1 MENKEPNINLRSN
14 EVQDLIGKP
23 PGWIVSYGSV
33 LVLLILFGILFFSY
47 YIKYPDVVSAP
58 VLITTSIPPA
68 PIVAKSSGKLTKL
81 LVQDAAV
88 VDSLQLLG
96 VIENT
101 ANYIQIL
108 SLDSLLNND
117 SIIQKIE
124 HISFDQN
131 YQMGEIQNDYSL
143 FVKSLEDIKLYKG
156 ANFKQFQLSKLNE
169 NESYQNTLN
178 KTYQN
183 QLNNLYTELN
193 TAQLKL
199 KNDEALLNKGIISS
213 REFQESQSRVN
224 TLYSQIEGLKAS
236 INNGKISLLNIKQ
249 QGLEISNTS
258 NTTEMDKQ
266 MTLAENINNMKS
278 KIQQWKSSFLLIAP
292 CAGFVSLGNIRN
304 ENQFVE
310 TGKII
315 FSVLK
320 DKESYQAKMQLIP
333 ANAGKVKEGQEVLIK
348 LDNYPYQEYSTLSA
362 TIKNISSVPI
372 DGKYIVEASLNKNTK
387 TSYKKKID
395 MQIDMQGQAD
405 IITAKKRLISKFF
418 DRLAYVWH
426 NKFD

>member
-1 MENKEPNINLRSN
+1 M
-14 EVQDLIGKP
+14 
-23 PGWIVSYGSV
+23 
-33 LVLLILFGILFFSY
+33 
-47 YIKYPDVVSAP
+47 
-58 VLITTSIPPA
+58 
-68 PIVAKSSGKLTKL
+68 
-81 LVQDAAV
+81 
-88 VDSLQLLG
+88 
-96 VIENT
+96 
-101 ANYIQIL
+101 
-108 SLDSLLNND
+108 
-117 SIIQKIE
+117 
-124 HISFDQN
+124 
-131 YQMGEIQNDYSL
+131 
-143 FVKSLEDIKLYKG
+143 
-156 ANFKQFQLSKLNE
+156 
-169 NESYQNTLN
+169 
-178 KTYQN
+178 
-183 QLNNLYTELN
+183 
-193 TAQLKL
+193 
-199 KNDEALLNKGIISS
+199 
-213 REFQESQSRVN
+213 
-224 TLYSQIEGLKAS
+224 
-236 INNGKISLLNIKQ
+236 LNIKQ

-348 LDNYPYQEYSTLSA
+348 LDNYPYQEYGTLSA

-395 MQIDMQGQAD
+395 M
-405 IITAKKRLISKFF
+405 LIEDLIKEFKE
-418 DRLAYVWH
+418 R
-426 NKFD
+426 

>member
-1 MENKEPNINLRSN
+1 M
-14 EVQDLIGKP
+14 
-23 PGWIVSYGSV
+23 
-33 LVLLILFGILFFSY
+33 
-47 YIKYPDVVSAP
+47 
-58 VLITTSIPPA
+58 
-68 PIVAKSSGKLTKL
+68 
-81 LVQDAAV
+81 
-88 VDSLQLLG
+88 
-96 VIENT
+96 
-101 ANYIQIL
+101 
-108 SLDSLLNND
+108 
-117 SIIQKIE
+117 
-124 HISFDQN
+124 
-131 YQMGEIQNDYSL
+131 
-143 FVKSLEDIKLYKG
+143 
-156 ANFKQFQLSKLNE
+156 
-169 NESYQNTLN
+169 
-178 KTYQN
+178 
-183 QLNNLYTELN
+183 
-193 TAQLKL
+193 KL

-348 LDNYPYQEYSTLSA
+348 LDN
-362 TIKNISSVPI
+362 
-372 DGKYIVEASLNKNTK
+372 
-387 TSYKKKID
+387 
-395 MQIDMQGQAD
+395 
-405 IITAKKRLISKFF
+405 
-418 DRLAYVWH
+418 
-426 NKFD
+426 